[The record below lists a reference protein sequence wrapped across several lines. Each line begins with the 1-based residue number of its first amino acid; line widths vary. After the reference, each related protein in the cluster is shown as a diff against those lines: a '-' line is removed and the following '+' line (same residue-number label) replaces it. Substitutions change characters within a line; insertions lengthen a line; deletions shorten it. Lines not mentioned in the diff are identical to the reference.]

1 MISHLQINNM
11 TAVNSLVE
19 KFFKEEKQMSIQDV
33 NTIANRL
40 SLRAPQRDS
49 LNILDRVLEIAKLEK
64 GADTKQILE
73 IIQSEFPS
81 VKDFERAFPSL
92 CFSLATG
99 VGKTRLM
106 GAFIAYLH
114 RFYGV
119 KNFFVVAPNLTIYNK
134 LHQDFTPN
142 TPKYVFKGISE
153 FAQNPPEIVTGDNYE
168 SGLGAHGNLFSK
180 VVINIFNI
188 AKITAKDG
196 GKLAKDDAQRS
207 LARVRRLIETIG
219 ESYFDFLASKDDL
232 VVIMDE
238 SHRYRA
244 TAGWEALNDLKPV
257 LGLELTATPQ
267 VERNGKTVPFK
278 NVIYDYPLAC
288 AIRDGY
294 VKEPAVATRENF
306 NPRQY
311 PADELEKIKLHDAVC
326 IHESRKAS
334 LQIYADNKG
343 LKHVKPFILVVATDT
358 KHSAELKCYMESSDF
373 FEGRYAGKILEI
385 NSATSGAEKD
395 ENIGKLLTVEDTNNP
410 VEIVIHVNML
420 KEGWDVTN
428 LYTIVPLRAANSKT
442 LVEQSIGRGLR
453 LPYGK
458 RTGEPEV
465 DTLTI
470 VSHDK
475 FQEIVDYANDPNSLI
490 RKTVIVGIDVP
501 ESGSN
506 VVKVENPIDTV
517 INATSKE
524 ITPSGAEKESPIVSG
539 VSQEQS
545 VIERAAEK
553 HKFES
558 ESERNIARI
567 TKELIAEKYENLASV
582 EKLSDEKV
590 KERIVKDVKERLAQT
605 QIQTEINLDA
615 ASDAKLEKT
624 VENTIG
630 LVQETTINIPRV
642 IITPVGESRRKFAE
656 FKLDTS
662 HLQKFERV
670 SRDITIRQLQS
681 NIAFTLEAEEL
692 DDEETPERSIVSA
705 LMDLDDIPYDD
716 NNAVIN
722 SIAKQYADFVRS
734 YENNEAEV
742 KKIVLFN
749 RREIA
754 NILHDELFKHEETLE
769 IEYQANVS
777 KGFKIASSKSFKC
790 SGDSPRLNFRNSA
803 FSKKDIRNYLFVG
816 YKKSLFPELNF
827 DSDPE
832 RRFSAILEDS
842 PQVSRWFKPTTN
854 DIMIFY
860 ESGKEYEPDFIVET
874 DSQMLLVEIKAEKDL
889 DNPSVQNKANAA
901 RLWCRYASEH
911 ALKNSGKI
919 WKYMLIPDIE
929 VLANATLEALVSK
942 FEK

>member
-1 MISHLQINNM
+1 
-11 TAVNSLVE
+11 
-19 KFFKEEKQMSIQDV
+19 MSIQDV

-40 SLRAPQRDS
+40 SLREPQRDS
-49 LNILDRVLEIAKLEK
+49 LKILDRVLEISNLTK

-73 IIQSEFPS
+73 IIQSEFPT

-168 SGLGAHGNLFSK
+168 SGLGAQGNLFSK

-207 LARVRRLIETIG
+207 VARVRRLIETIG
-219 ESYFDFLASKDDL
+219 ESYFDFLASKEDL

-244 TAGWEALNDLKPV
+244 SAGWEALNDLKPV

-267 VERNGKTVPFK
+267 VERNGKSVPFK

-306 NPRQY
+306 NPKQY
-311 PADELEKIKLHDAVC
+311 SADELEKIKLHDAVC

-343 LKHVKPFILVVATDT
+343 VKTVKPFILVVATDT
-358 KHSAELKCYMESSDF
+358 KHSAELKGYMESPEF

-395 ENIGKLLTVEDTNNP
+395 ENIDKLLTVEDPNNP

-490 RKTVIVGIDVP
+490 RKTVIVGKDVP
-501 ESGSN
+501 ESGTS
-506 VVKVENPIDTV
+506 VVKIENPIDAI
-517 INATSKE
+517 INAASQE
-524 ITPSGAEKESPIVSG
+524 ITPSAGGKESPIVSG
-539 VSQEQS
+539 VPQGKSI
-545 VIERAAEK
+545 IERAAEK

-558 ESERNIARI
+558 ESEKNIARI
-567 TKELIAEKYENLASV
+567 TKEIISANFENLAGV

-590 KERIVKDVKERLAQT
+590 KERIVKEVKDRLARSQV
-605 QIQTEINLDA
+605 QTEMNLD
-615 ASDAKLEKT
+615 DTPKTDIEKT
-624 VENTIG
+624 VQNTIG

-642 IITPVGESRRKFAE
+642 IITPKGESRRKFTD
-656 FKLDTS
+656 FKLNTS
-662 HLQKFERV
+662 SLQKFSRV

-681 NIAFTLEAEEL
+681 NVGFIIEAEEL
-692 DDEETPERSIVSA
+692 DYEETPERNIVSA

-716 NNAVIN
+716 NNSVIN

-734 YENNEAEV
+734 YESDEVEV

-754 NILHDELFKHEETLE
+754 KFLHDELFNHEETVE
-769 IEYQANVS
+769 IEYQATVS
-777 KGFKIASSKSFKC
+777 KGFRIASSKSFKYTR
-790 SGDSPRLNFRNSA
+790 DTQKLNFRNSA
-803 FSKKDIRNYLFVG
+803 FTKKDIRNYLFVG
-816 YKKSLFPELNF
+816 YKKSLFPELSF

-842 PQVSRWFKPTTN
+842 PQVLRWFKPTTN

-874 DSQMLLVEIKAEKDL
+874 DNKMLLVEIKAEKDVN
-889 DNPSVQNKANAA
+889 DSGVQNKASAA
-901 RLWCRYASEH
+901 KLWCQYASEH
-911 ALKNSGKI
+911 ALKNGGKA
-919 WKYMLIPDIE
+919 WKYLLIPDIE
-929 VLANATLEALVSK
+929 VLSNATLDALTSK

>member
-1 MISHLQINNM
+1 
-11 TAVNSLVE
+11 
-19 KFFKEEKQMSIQDV
+19 MSIQDV

-40 SLRAPQRDS
+40 SLREPQRDS
-49 LNILDRVLEIAKLEK
+49 LKILDRVLEISNLTK

-134 LHQDFTPN
+134 LHQDFTQN

-153 FAQNPPEIVTGDNYE
+153 FAQNQPEIVTGDNYE

-196 GKLAKDDAQRS
+196 GKLAKDDARRS
-207 LARVRRLIETIG
+207 VARVRRLIETIG
-219 ESYFDFLASKDDL
+219 ESYFDFLASKEDL

-244 TAGWEALNDLKPV
+244 SAGWEALNDLKPV

-267 VERNGKTVPFK
+267 VERNGKSVPFK

-306 NPRQY
+306 NPKQY
-311 PADELEKIKLHDAVC
+311 SADELEKIKLHDAVC

-343 LKHVKPFILVVATDT
+343 VKTVKPFILVVATDT
-358 KHSAELKCYMESSDF
+358 KHSAELKGYMESPEF

-395 ENIGKLLTVEDTNNP
+395 ENIDKLLTVEDPNNP

-475 FQEIVDYANDPNSLI
+475 FQEIVDYANGPNSLI
-490 RKTVIVGIDVP
+490 RKTVIVGKDVP
-501 ESGSN
+501 ESGTS
-506 VVKVENPIDTV
+506 VVKIENPIDAI
-517 INATSKE
+517 INTASQE
-524 ITPSGAEKESPIVSG
+524 ITPSAGGEESPIVSG
-539 VSQEQS
+539 VPQGKSI
-545 VIERAAEK
+545 IERAAEK

-558 ESERNIARI
+558 ESEKNIARI
-567 TKELIAEKYENLASV
+567 TKEIISANFENLAGV

-590 KERIVKDVKERLAQT
+590 KERIVKEVKDRLARSQV
-605 QIQTEINLDA
+605 QTEMNLD
-615 ASDAKLEKT
+615 DTPKTDIEKT
-624 VENTIG
+624 VQNTIG

-642 IITPVGESRRKFAE
+642 IITPKGESRRKFTD
-656 FKLDTS
+656 FKLNTS
-662 HLQKFERV
+662 SLQKFSRV

-681 NIAFTLEAEEL
+681 NVGFIIEAEEL
-692 DDEETPERSIVSA
+692 DYEETPERNIVSA

-716 NNAVIN
+716 NNSVIN

-734 YENNEAEV
+734 YESDEVEV

-754 NILHDELFKHEETLE
+754 KFLHDELFNHEETVE
-769 IEYQANVS
+769 IEYQATVS
-777 KGFKIASSKSFKC
+777 KGFRIASSKSFKYTR
-790 SGDSPRLNFRNSA
+790 DTQKLNFRNSA
-803 FSKKDIRNYLFVG
+803 FTKKDIRNYLFVG

-842 PQVSRWFKPTTN
+842 PQVLRWFKPTTN

-874 DSQMLLVEIKAEKDL
+874 DNKMLLIEIKAEKDVNDL
-889 DNPSVQNKANAA
+889 GVQNKANAA
-901 RLWCRYASEH
+901 KLWCQYASEH
-911 ALKNSGKI
+911 ALKNGGKA
-919 WKYMLIPDIE
+919 WKYLLIPDIE
-929 VLANATLEALVSK
+929 VLSNATLDAITSK

>member
-1 MISHLQINNM
+1 
-11 TAVNSLVE
+11 
-19 KFFKEEKQMSIQDV
+19 MSIQDV

-40 SLRAPQRDS
+40 SLREPQRDS
-49 LNILDRVLEIAKLEK
+49 LKILDRVLEISNLTK
-64 GADTKQILE
+64 GANTKQILE
-73 IIQSEFPS
+73 IIQSEFPT
-81 VKDFERAFPSL
+81 VRDFERAFPSL

-134 LHQDFTPN
+134 LYQDFTPN

-168 SGLGAHGNLFSK
+168 SGLGARDNLFPK
-180 VVINIFNI
+180 TVINIFNI

-196 GKLAKDDAQRS
+196 GKLAKDDEKRS
-207 LARVRRLIETIG
+207 VARVRRLIETIG
-219 ESYFDFLASKDDL
+219 ESYFDFLAARDDL

-244 TAGWEALNDLKPV
+244 SAGWEALNDLKPV

-267 VERNGKTVPFK
+267 VERNGKSVPFK

-306 NPRQY
+306 NPKQY
-311 PADELEKIKLHDAVC
+311 SADELEKIKLHDAVC
-326 IHESRKAS
+326 IHESGKAC
-334 LQIYADNKG
+334 LKVYADNKG
-343 LKHVKPFILVVATDT
+343 VKAVKPFILVVATDT
-358 KHSAELKCYMESSDF
+358 RHSAELKGFMESPEF

-395 ENIGKLLTVEDTNNP
+395 ENIYKLLTVEDPNNP

-490 RKTVIVGIDVP
+490 RKTVIVGKDVP
-501 ESGSN
+501 ESGTS
-506 VVKVENPIDTV
+506 VAKVEDPVSAV
-517 INATSKE
+517 INAAARARAHLAGEVKNPIMT
-524 ITPSGAEKESPIVSG
+524 GALEERSI
-539 VSQEQS
+539 
-545 VIERAAEK
+545 IERAAEK
-553 HKFES
+553 YKFES
-558 ESERNIARI
+558 EGEKNIARI
-567 TKELIAEKYENLASV
+567 TKEVIAANFENLAGV

-590 KERIVKDVKERLAQT
+590 KERIVKEVKERLAQS
-605 QIQTEINLDA
+605 QVQTEMNLDD
-615 ASDAKLEKT
+615 ASKTDIEKT

-642 IITPVGESRRKFAE
+642 IITPKGESRRKFHD
-656 FKLDTS
+656 FKLNIS
-662 HLQKFERV
+662 SLQKFERV
-670 SRDITIRQLQS
+670 SRDIAIRQLQS
-681 NIAFTLEAEEL
+681 NVGFIIEAEEL
-692 DDEETPERSIVSA
+692 DYEESPERNIAGA
-705 LMDLDDIPYDD
+705 LMDFDDIPYDG

-722 SIAKQYADFVRS
+722 SLAKQYADFVRS
-734 YENNEAEV
+734 YENDEAEV

-749 RREIA
+749 KREIA
-754 NILHDELFKHEETLE
+754 NLLHDELFKHEETLQ
-769 IEYQANVS
+769 IEYRATIS

-790 SGDSPRLNFRNSA
+790 AGDSQKLNFRNSA
-803 FSKKDIRNYLFVG
+803 FAKKDIRNYLFVG
-816 YKKSLFPELNF
+816 YKKSLFSELNF

-832 RRFSAILEDS
+832 RRFSEILEDS
-842 PQVSRWFKPTTN
+842 PQVLRWFKPATN
-854 DIMIFY
+854 DITIFY

-874 DSQMLLVEIKAEKDL
+874 DIQMLLVEIKAEKDIR
-889 DNPSVQNKANAA
+889 DPSVQNKANAA
-901 RLWCRYASEH
+901 KLWCRYASEH
-911 ALKNSGKI
+911 ALKNGGKA
-919 WKYMLIPDIE
+919 WKYLLIPDIE
-929 VLANATLEALVSK
+929 VISNATLEALTNK
-942 FEK
+942 F

>member
-1 MISHLQINNM
+1 
-11 TAVNSLVE
+11 
-19 KFFKEEKQMSIQDV
+19 MSIQDV

-40 SLRAPQRDS
+40 SLREPQRDS
-49 LNILDRVLEIAKLEK
+49 LKILDRVLEISNLTK

-73 IIQSEFPS
+73 IIQSEFPA

-153 FAQNPPEIVTGDNYE
+153 FAQNQPEIVTGDNYE

-196 GKLAKDDAQRS
+196 GKLAKDDARRS
-207 LARVRRLIETIG
+207 VARVRRLIETIG
-219 ESYFDFLASKDDL
+219 ESYFDFLASKEDL

-244 TAGWEALNDLKPV
+244 SAGWEALNDLKPV

-267 VERNGKTVPFK
+267 VERNGKSVPFK

-306 NPRQY
+306 NPKQY
-311 PADELEKIKLHDAVC
+311 SADELEKIKLHDAVC

-343 LKHVKPFILVVATDT
+343 VKTVKPFILVVATDT
-358 KHSAELKCYMESSDF
+358 KHSAELKGYMESPEF

-395 ENIGKLLTVEDTNNP
+395 ENIDKLLTVEDPNNP

-490 RKTVIVGIDVP
+490 RKTVIVGKDVP
-501 ESGSN
+501 ESGTS
-506 VVKVENPIDTV
+506 VVKIENPIDAI
-517 INATSKE
+517 INAASQE
-524 ITPSGAEKESPIVSG
+524 ITPSAGGEESPIVSG
-539 VSQEQS
+539 VPQGKSI
-545 VIERAAEK
+545 IERAAEK

-558 ESERNIARI
+558 ESEKNIARI
-567 TKELIAEKYENLASV
+567 TKEIISANFENLAGV

-590 KERIVKDVKERLAQT
+590 KERIVKEVKDRLARSQV
-605 QIQTEINLDA
+605 QTEMNLD
-615 ASDAKLEKT
+615 DTPKTDIEKT
-624 VENTIG
+624 VQNTIG

-642 IITPVGESRRKFAE
+642 IITPKGESRRKFID
-656 FKLDTS
+656 FKLNTS
-662 HLQKFERV
+662 SLQKFSRV

-681 NIAFTLEAEEL
+681 NVGFIIEAEEL
-692 DDEETPERSIVSA
+692 DYEETPERNIVSA

-716 NNAVIN
+716 NNSVIN

-734 YENNEAEV
+734 YESDEVEV

-754 NILHDELFKHEETLE
+754 KFLHDELFNHEETVE
-769 IEYQANVS
+769 IEYQATVS
-777 KGFKIASSKSFKC
+777 KGFRIASSKSFKYTR
-790 SGDSPRLNFRNSA
+790 DTQKLNFRNSA
-803 FSKKDIRNYLFVG
+803 FTKKDIRNYLFVG

-842 PQVSRWFKPTTN
+842 PQVLRWFKPTTN

-874 DSQMLLVEIKAEKDL
+874 DNKMLLVEIKAEKDVN
-889 DNPSVQNKANAA
+889 DSGVQNKASAA
-901 RLWCRYASEH
+901 KLWCQYASEH
-911 ALKNSGKI
+911 ALKNGGKA
-919 WKYMLIPDIE
+919 WKYLLIPDIE
-929 VLANATLEALVSK
+929 VLSNATLDALTSK

>member
-1 MISHLQINNM
+1 
-11 TAVNSLVE
+11 
-19 KFFKEEKQMSIQDV
+19 MSIQDV

-40 SLRAPQRDS
+40 SLREPQRDS
-49 LNILDRVLEIAKLEK
+49 LKILDRVLEISNLTK

-73 IIQSEFPS
+73 IIQSEFPT

-153 FAQNPPEIVTGDNYE
+153 FAQNQPEIVTGDNYE

-196 GKLAKDDAQRS
+196 GKLAKDDARRS
-207 LARVRRLIETIG
+207 VARVRRLIETIG
-219 ESYFDFLASKDDL
+219 ESYFDFLASKEDL

-244 TAGWEALNDLKPV
+244 SAGWEALNDLKPV

-267 VERNGKTVPFK
+267 VERNGKSVPFK

-306 NPRQY
+306 NPKQY
-311 PADELEKIKLHDAVC
+311 SADELEKIKLHDAVC

-343 LKHVKPFILVVATDT
+343 VKTVKPFILVVATDT
-358 KHSAELKCYMESSDF
+358 KHSAELKGYMESPEF

-395 ENIGKLLTVEDTNNP
+395 ENIDKLLTVEDPNNP

-490 RKTVIVGIDVP
+490 HKTVIVGIDVP

-506 VVKVENPIDTV
+506 VVKVENPIDAV
-517 INATSKE
+517 INATVQE
-524 ITPSGAEKESPIVSG
+524 IAPSQEGEEGPVSG
-539 VSQEQS
+539 VSQEKS
-545 VIERAAEK
+545 IIERAAEK

-558 ESERNIARI
+558 ESEKNIARI
-567 TKELIAEKYENLASV
+567 TKEVIASNFENLAGV

-590 KERIVKDVKERLAQT
+590 KERIVKEVKDRLVRSQV
-605 QIQTEINLDA
+605 QTEMNLDDTSKA
-615 ASDAKLEKT
+615 DIEKT
-624 VENTIG
+624 VQNTIG

-642 IITPVGESRRKFAE
+642 IITPKGESRRKFTD
-656 FKLDTS
+656 FKLNTS
-662 HLQKFERV
+662 SLQKFSRV

-681 NIAFTLEAEEL
+681 NVGFIIEAEEL
-692 DDEETPERSIVSA
+692 DYEETPERNIVSA

-716 NNAVIN
+716 NNSVIN

-734 YENNEAEV
+734 YESDEVEV

-754 NILHDELFKHEETLE
+754 KFLHDELFNHEETVE
-769 IEYQANVS
+769 IEYQATVS
-777 KGFKIASSKSFKC
+777 KGFRIASSKSFKYTR
-790 SGDSPRLNFRNSA
+790 DTQKLNFRNSA
-803 FSKKDIRNYLFVG
+803 FTKKDIRNYLFVG

-842 PQVSRWFKPTTN
+842 PQVLRWFKPTTN

-874 DSQMLLVEIKAEKDL
+874 DNKMLLVEIKAEKDVN
-889 DNPSVQNKANAA
+889 DSGVQNKASAA
-901 RLWCRYASEH
+901 KLWCQYASEH
-911 ALKNSGKI
+911 ALKNGGKA
-919 WKYMLIPDIE
+919 WKYLLIPDIE
-929 VLANATLEALVSK
+929 VLSNATLDALTSK

>member
-1 MISHLQINNM
+1 
-11 TAVNSLVE
+11 
-19 KFFKEEKQMSIQDV
+19 MSIQDV

-40 SLRAPQRDS
+40 SLREPQRDS
-49 LNILDRVLEIAKLEK
+49 LKILDRVLEISNLTK

-168 SGLGAHGNLFSK
+168 SGLGAQGNLFSK

-207 LARVRRLIETIG
+207 VARVRRLIETIG
-219 ESYFDFLASKDDL
+219 ESYFDFLASKEDL

-244 TAGWEALNDLKPV
+244 SAGWEALNDLKPV

-267 VERNGKTVPFK
+267 VERNGKSVPFK

-306 NPRQY
+306 NPKQY
-311 PADELEKIKLHDAVC
+311 SADELEKIKLHDAVC

-343 LKHVKPFILVVATDT
+343 VKTVKPFILVVATDT
-358 KHSAELKCYMESSDF
+358 KHSAELKGYMESPEF

-395 ENIGKLLTVEDTNNP
+395 ENINKLLTVEDPNNP

-490 RKTVIVGIDVP
+490 RKTVIVGKDVP
-501 ESGSN
+501 ESGTS
-506 VVKVENPIDTV
+506 VVKIENPIDAI
-517 INATSKE
+517 INAASQE
-524 ITPSGAEKESPIVSG
+524 ITPSAGGEESPIVSG
-539 VSQEQS
+539 VPQGKSI
-545 VIERAAEK
+545 IERAAEK

-558 ESERNIARI
+558 ESEKNIARI
-567 TKELIAEKYENLASV
+567 TKEIISANFENLAGV

-590 KERIVKDVKERLAQT
+590 KERIVKEVKDRLARSQV
-605 QIQTEINLDA
+605 QTEMNLD
-615 ASDAKLEKT
+615 DTPKTDIEKT
-624 VENTIG
+624 VQNTIG

-642 IITPVGESRRKFAE
+642 IITPKGESRRKFTD
-656 FKLDTS
+656 FKLNTS
-662 HLQKFERV
+662 SLQKFSRV

-681 NIAFTLEAEEL
+681 NVGFIIEAEEL
-692 DDEETPERSIVSA
+692 DYEETPERNIVSA

-716 NNAVIN
+716 NNLVIN

-734 YENNEAEV
+734 YESDEVEV

-754 NILHDELFKHEETLE
+754 KFLHDELFNHEETVE
-769 IEYQANVS
+769 IEYQATVS
-777 KGFKIASSKSFKC
+777 KGFRIASSKSFKYTR
-790 SGDSPRLNFRNSA
+790 DTQKLNFRNSA
-803 FSKKDIRNYLFVG
+803 FTKKDIRNYLFVG

-842 PQVSRWFKPTTN
+842 PQVLRWFKPTTN

-874 DSQMLLVEIKAEKDL
+874 DNKMLLVEIKAEKDVN
-889 DNPSVQNKANAA
+889 DSGVQNKASAA
-901 RLWCRYASEH
+901 KLWCQYASEH
-911 ALKNSGKI
+911 ALKNGGKA
-919 WKYMLIPDIE
+919 WKYLLIPDIE
-929 VLANATLEALVSK
+929 VLSNATLDALTSK

>member
-1 MISHLQINNM
+1 
-11 TAVNSLVE
+11 
-19 KFFKEEKQMSIQDV
+19 MSIQDV

-40 SLRAPQRDS
+40 SLREPQRDS
-49 LNILDRVLEIAKLEK
+49 LKILDRVLEISNLTK

-73 IIQSEFPS
+73 IIQSEFPT

-153 FAQNPPEIVTGDNYE
+153 FAQNQPEIVTGDNYE

-196 GKLAKDDAQRS
+196 GKLAKDDARRS
-207 LARVRRLIETIG
+207 VARVRRLIETIG
-219 ESYFDFLASKDDL
+219 ESYFDFLASKEDL

-244 TAGWEALNDLKPV
+244 SAGWEALNDLKPV

-267 VERNGKTVPFK
+267 VERNGKSVPFK

-306 NPRQY
+306 NPKQY
-311 PADELEKIKLHDAVC
+311 SADELEKIKLHDAVC

-343 LKHVKPFILVVATDT
+343 VKTVKPFILVVATDT
-358 KHSAELKCYMESSDF
+358 KHSAELKGYMESPEF

-395 ENIGKLLTVEDTNNP
+395 ENIDKLLTVEDPNNP

-501 ESGSN
+501 ESGTS
-506 VVKVENPIDTV
+506 VVKIENPIDAI
-517 INATSKE
+517 INAASQE
-524 ITPSGAEKESPIVSG
+524 ITPSAGGKESPIVSG
-539 VSQEQS
+539 VPQGKSI
-545 VIERAAEK
+545 IERAAEK

-558 ESERNIARI
+558 ESKKNIARI
-567 TKELIAEKYENLASV
+567 TKEIISANFENLAGV

-590 KERIVKDVKERLAQT
+590 KERIVKEVKDRLARSQV
-605 QIQTEINLDA
+605 QTEMNLD
-615 ASDAKLEKT
+615 DTPKTDIEKT
-624 VENTIG
+624 VQNTIG

-642 IITPVGESRRKFAE
+642 IITPKGESRRKFTD
-656 FKLDTS
+656 FKLNTS
-662 HLQKFERV
+662 SLQKFSRV

-681 NIAFTLEAEEL
+681 NVGFIIEAEEL
-692 DDEETPERSIVSA
+692 DYEETPERNIVSA

-716 NNAVIN
+716 NNSVIN

-734 YENNEAEV
+734 YESDEVEV

-754 NILHDELFKHEETLE
+754 KFLHDELFNHEETVE
-769 IEYQANVS
+769 IEYQATVS
-777 KGFKIASSKSFKC
+777 KGFRIASSKSFKYTR
-790 SGDSPRLNFRNSA
+790 DTQKLNFRNSA
-803 FSKKDIRNYLFVG
+803 FTKKDIRNYLFVG

-842 PQVSRWFKPTTN
+842 PQVLRWFKPTTN

-874 DSQMLLVEIKAEKDL
+874 DNKMLLVEIKAEKDVN
-889 DNPSVQNKANAA
+889 DSGVQNKASAA
-901 RLWCRYASEH
+901 KLWCQYASEH
-911 ALKNSGKI
+911 ALKNGGKA
-919 WKYMLIPDIE
+919 WKYLLIPDIE
-929 VLANATLEALVSK
+929 VLSNATLDALTSK

>member
-1 MISHLQINNM
+1 
-11 TAVNSLVE
+11 
-19 KFFKEEKQMSIQDV
+19 MSIQDV

-40 SLRAPQRDS
+40 SLREPQRDS
-49 LNILDRVLEIAKLEK
+49 LKILDRVLEISNLTK

-134 LHQDFTPN
+134 LHQDFTQN

-153 FAQNPPEIVTGDNYE
+153 FAQNQPEIVTGDNYE

-207 LARVRRLIETIG
+207 VARVRRLIETIG
-219 ESYFDFLASKDDL
+219 ESYFDFLASKEDL

-244 TAGWEALNDLKPV
+244 SAGWEALNDLKPV

-267 VERNGKTVPFK
+267 VERNGKSVPFK

-306 NPRQY
+306 NPKQY
-311 PADELEKIKLHDAVC
+311 SADELEKIKLHDAVC

-343 LKHVKPFILVVATDT
+343 VKTVKPFILVVATDT
-358 KHSAELKCYMESSDF
+358 KHSAELKGYMESPEF

-395 ENIGKLLTVEDTNNP
+395 ENIDKLLTVEDPNNP

-490 RKTVIVGIDVP
+490 RKTVIVGKDVP
-501 ESGSN
+501 ESGTS
-506 VVKVENPIDTV
+506 VVKIENPIDAI
-517 INATSKE
+517 INAASQE
-524 ITPSGAEKESPIVSG
+524 ITPSAGGEESPIVSG
-539 VSQEQS
+539 VPQGKSI
-545 VIERAAEK
+545 IERAAEK

-558 ESERNIARI
+558 ESEKNIARI
-567 TKELIAEKYENLASV
+567 TKEIISANFENLAGV

-590 KERIVKDVKERLAQT
+590 KERIVKEVKERLARS
-605 QIQTEINLDA
+605 QIQTEMNLDDT
-615 ASDAKLEKT
+615 SKTDIGKT
-624 VENTIG
+624 VQNTIG

-642 IITPVGESRRKFAE
+642 IITPKGESRRKFTD
-656 FKLDTS
+656 FKLNTS
-662 HLQKFERV
+662 SLQKFSRV

-681 NIAFTLEAEEL
+681 NVGFIIEAEEL
-692 DDEETPERSIVSA
+692 DYEETPERNIVSA

-716 NNAVIN
+716 NNSVIN

-734 YENNEAEV
+734 YESDEVEV

-754 NILHDELFKHEETLE
+754 KFLHDELFNHEETVE
-769 IEYQANVS
+769 IEYQATVS
-777 KGFKIASSKSFKC
+777 KGFRIASSKSFKYTR
-790 SGDSPRLNFRNSA
+790 DTQKLNFRNSA
-803 FSKKDIRNYLFVG
+803 FTKKDIRNYLFVG

-842 PQVSRWFKPTTN
+842 PQVLRWFKPTTN

-874 DSQMLLVEIKAEKDL
+874 DNKMLLVEIKAEKDVN
-889 DNPSVQNKANAA
+889 DSGVQNKASAA
-901 RLWCRYASEH
+901 KLWCQYASEH
-911 ALKNSGKI
+911 ALKNGGKA
-919 WKYMLIPDIE
+919 WKYLLIPDIE
-929 VLANATLEALVSK
+929 VLSNATLDALTSK

>member
-1 MISHLQINNM
+1 
-11 TAVNSLVE
+11 
-19 KFFKEEKQMSIQDV
+19 MSIQDV

-40 SLRAPQRDS
+40 SLREPQRDS
-49 LNILDRVLEIAKLEK
+49 LKILDRVLEISNLTK

-73 IIQSEFPS
+73 IIQSEFPA

-134 LHQDFTPN
+134 LHQDFTQN

-153 FAQNPPEIVTGDNYE
+153 FAQNQPEIVTGDNYE

-196 GKLAKDDAQRS
+196 GKLAKDDARRS
-207 LARVRRLIETIG
+207 VARVRRLIETIG
-219 ESYFDFLASKDDL
+219 ESYFDFLASKEDL

-244 TAGWEALNDLKPV
+244 SAGWEALNDLKPV

-267 VERNGKTVPFK
+267 VERNGKSVPFK

-306 NPRQY
+306 NPKQY
-311 PADELEKIKLHDAVC
+311 SADELEKIKLHDAVC

-343 LKHVKPFILVVATDT
+343 VKTVKPFILVVATDT
-358 KHSAELKCYMESSDF
+358 KHSAELKGYMESPEF

-395 ENIGKLLTVEDTNNP
+395 ENIDKLLTVEVPNNP

-490 RKTVIVGIDVP
+490 RKTVIVGKDVP
-501 ESGSN
+501 ESGTS
-506 VVKVENPIDTV
+506 VVKIENPIDAI
-517 INATSKE
+517 INAASQE
-524 ITPSGAEKESPIVSG
+524 ITPSAGGEESPIVSR
-539 VSQEQS
+539 VPQEKS
-545 VIERAAEK
+545 IIERAAEK

-558 ESERNIARI
+558 ESEKNIARI
-567 TKELIAEKYENLASV
+567 TKEIISANFENLAGV

-590 KERIVKDVKERLAQT
+590 KERIVKEVKDRLARSQV
-605 QIQTEINLDA
+605 QTEMNLD
-615 ASDAKLEKT
+615 DTPKTDIEKT
-624 VENTIG
+624 VQNTIG

-642 IITPVGESRRKFAE
+642 IITPKGESRRKFTD
-656 FKLDTS
+656 FKLNTS
-662 HLQKFERV
+662 SLQKFSRV

-681 NIAFTLEAEEL
+681 NVGFIIEAEEL
-692 DDEETPERSIVSA
+692 DYEETPERNIVSA

-734 YENNEAEV
+734 YESDEVEV

-754 NILHDELFKHEETLE
+754 KFLHDELFNHEETVE
-769 IEYQANVS
+769 IEYQATVS
-777 KGFKIASSKSFKC
+777 KGFRIASSKSFKYTR
-790 SGDSPRLNFRNSA
+790 DTQKLNFRNSA
-803 FSKKDIRNYLFVG
+803 FTKKDIRNYLFVG

-832 RRFSAILEDS
+832 RKFSAILEDS
-842 PQVSRWFKPTTN
+842 PQVLRWFKPTTN

-874 DSQMLLVEIKAEKDL
+874 DNKMLLVEIKAEKDVN
-889 DNPSVQNKANAA
+889 DSGVQNKASAA
-901 RLWCRYASEH
+901 KLWCQYASEH
-911 ALKNSGKI
+911 ALKNGGKA
-919 WKYMLIPDIE
+919 WKYLLIPDIE
-929 VLANATLEALVSK
+929 VLSNATLDALTSK

>member
-1 MISHLQINNM
+1 
-11 TAVNSLVE
+11 
-19 KFFKEEKQMSIQDV
+19 MSIQDV

-40 SLRAPQRDS
+40 SLREPQRDS
-49 LNILDRVLEIAKLEK
+49 LKILDRVLEISNLTK

-168 SGLGAHGNLFSK
+168 SGLGAQGNLFSK

-207 LARVRRLIETIG
+207 VARVRRLIETIG
-219 ESYFDFLASKDDL
+219 ESYFDFLASKEDL

-244 TAGWEALNDLKPV
+244 SAGWEALNDLKPV

-267 VERNGKTVPFK
+267 VERNGKSVPFK

-306 NPRQY
+306 NPKQY
-311 PADELEKIKLHDAVC
+311 SADELEKIKLHDAVC

-343 LKHVKPFILVVATDT
+343 VKTVKPFILVVATDT
-358 KHSAELKCYMESSDF
+358 KHSAELKGYMESPEF

-395 ENIGKLLTVEDTNNP
+395 ENINKLLTVEDPNNP

-506 VVKVENPIDTV
+506 VVKVENPIDAV
-517 INATSKE
+517 INATVQE
-524 ITPSGAEKESPIVSG
+524 IAPSQEGEEDPVSG
-539 VSQEQS
+539 VSQEKS
-545 VIERAAEK
+545 IIERAAEK

-558 ESERNIARI
+558 ESEKNIARI
-567 TKELIAEKYENLASV
+567 TKEVIASNFENLAGV

-590 KERIVKDVKERLAQT
+590 KERIVKEVKDRLVRSQV
-605 QIQTEINLDA
+605 QTEMNLDDTSKA
-615 ASDAKLEKT
+615 DIEKT
-624 VENTIG
+624 VQNTIG
-630 LVQETTINIPRV
+630 LVQETTVNIPRV
-642 IITPVGESRRKFAE
+642 IITPKGESRRRFAD
-656 FKLDTS
+656 FKLNTS
-662 HLQKFERV
+662 YLQKYERV

-681 NIAFTLEAEEL
+681 NFAFTLEAEEL
-692 DDEETPERSIVSA
+692 DYEETPERNIVSA

-734 YENNEAEV
+734 YENDEAEV
-742 KKIVLFN
+742 KKIILFN

-754 NILHDELFKHEETLE
+754 KLLHDELFKHEETIQ
-769 IEYQANVS
+769 IEYQATVS
-777 KGFKIASSKSFKC
+777 KGFKIASSKSFKYTD
-790 SGDSPRLNFRNSA
+790 DSQKLNFRNPA
-803 FSKKDIRNYLFVG
+803 FAKKDIRNYLFAG
-816 YKKSLFPELNF
+816 YKKSLFPELSF

-842 PQVSRWFKPTTN
+842 PQVLRWFKPTTN

-874 DSQMLLVEIKAEKDL
+874 NSQMLLVEIKAKSELSD
-889 DNPSVQNKANAA
+889 PSVQNKASAA
-901 RLWCRYASEH
+901 KLWCHYASDH
-911 ALKNSGKI
+911 ALKNGGKA
-919 WKYMLIPDIE
+919 WKYLLIPDIE
-929 VLANATLEALVSK
+929 VLSNATLEALTSK

>member
-1 MISHLQINNM
+1 
-11 TAVNSLVE
+11 
-19 KFFKEEKQMSIQDV
+19 MSIQDV

-40 SLRAPQRDS
+40 SLREPQRDS
-49 LNILDRVLEIAKLEK
+49 LKILDRVLEISNLTK

-73 IIQSEFPS
+73 IIQSEFPA

-134 LHQDFTPN
+134 LHQDFTQN

-196 GKLAKDDAQRS
+196 GKLAKDDARRS
-207 LARVRRLIETIG
+207 VARVRRLIETIG
-219 ESYFDFLASKDDL
+219 ESYFDFLASKEDL

-244 TAGWEALNDLKPV
+244 SAGWEALNDLKPV

-267 VERNGKTVPFK
+267 VERNGKSVPFK

-306 NPRQY
+306 NPKQY
-311 PADELEKIKLHDAVC
+311 SADELEKIKLHDAVC

-343 LKHVKPFILVVATDT
+343 VKTVKPFILVVATDT
-358 KHSAELKCYMESSDF
+358 KHSAELKGYMESPEF

-395 ENIGKLLTVEDTNNP
+395 ENIDKLLTVEVPNNP

-490 RKTVIVGIDVP
+490 RKTVIVGKDVP
-501 ESGSN
+501 ESGTS
-506 VVKVENPIDTV
+506 VVKIENPIDAI
-517 INATSKE
+517 INAASQE
-524 ITPSGAEKESPIVSG
+524 ITPSAGGEESPIVSR
-539 VSQEQS
+539 VPQEKS
-545 VIERAAEK
+545 IIERAAEK

-558 ESERNIARI
+558 ESEKNIARI
-567 TKELIAEKYENLASV
+567 TKEIISANFENLAGV

-590 KERIVKDVKERLAQT
+590 KERIVKEVKDRLARSQV
-605 QIQTEINLDA
+605 QTEMNLD
-615 ASDAKLEKT
+615 DTPKTDIEKT
-624 VENTIG
+624 VQNTIG

-642 IITPVGESRRKFAE
+642 IITPKGESRRKFTD
-656 FKLDTS
+656 FKLNTS
-662 HLQKFERV
+662 SLQKFSRV

-681 NIAFTLEAEEL
+681 NVGFIIEAEEL
-692 DDEETPERSIVSA
+692 DYEETPERNIVSA

-734 YENNEAEV
+734 YESDEVEV

-754 NILHDELFKHEETLE
+754 KFLHDELFNHEETVE
-769 IEYQANVS
+769 IEYQATVS
-777 KGFKIASSKSFKC
+777 KGFRIASSKSFKYTR
-790 SGDSPRLNFRNSA
+790 DTQKLNFRNSA
-803 FSKKDIRNYLFVG
+803 FTKKDIRNYLFVG

-842 PQVSRWFKPTTN
+842 PQVLRWFKPTTN

-874 DSQMLLVEIKAEKDL
+874 DNKMLLVEIKAEKDVN
-889 DNPSVQNKANAA
+889 DSGVQNKASAA
-901 RLWCRYASEH
+901 KLWCQYASEH
-911 ALKNSGKI
+911 ALKNGGKA
-919 WKYMLIPDIE
+919 WKYLLIPDIE
-929 VLANATLEALVSK
+929 VLSNATLDALTSK

>member
-1 MISHLQINNM
+1 
-11 TAVNSLVE
+11 
-19 KFFKEEKQMSIQDV
+19 MSIQDV

-40 SLRAPQRDS
+40 SLREPQRDS
-49 LNILDRVLEIAKLEK
+49 LKILDRVLEISNLTK

-73 IIQSEFPS
+73 IIQSEFPT

-153 FAQNPPEIVTGDNYE
+153 FAQNQPEIVTGDNYE

-196 GKLAKDDAQRS
+196 GKLAKDDARRS
-207 LARVRRLIETIG
+207 VARVRRLIETIG
-219 ESYFDFLASKDDL
+219 ESYFDFLASKEDL

-244 TAGWEALNDLKPV
+244 SAGWEALNDLKPV

-267 VERNGKTVPFK
+267 VERNGKSVPFK

-306 NPRQY
+306 NPKQY
-311 PADELEKIKLHDAVC
+311 SADELEKIKLHDAVC

-343 LKHVKPFILVVATDT
+343 VKTVKPFILVVATDT
-358 KHSAELKCYMESSDF
+358 KHSAELKGYMESPEF

-395 ENIGKLLTVEDTNNP
+395 ENIDKLLTVEDPNNP

-490 RKTVIVGIDVP
+490 RKTVIVGKDVP
-501 ESGSN
+501 ESGTS
-506 VVKVENPIDTV
+506 VVKIENPIDAI
-517 INATSKE
+517 INAASQE
-524 ITPSGAEKESPIVSG
+524 ITPSAGGEESPIVSG
-539 VSQEQS
+539 VPQGKSI
-545 VIERAAEK
+545 IERAAEK

-558 ESERNIARI
+558 ESEKNIARI
-567 TKELIAEKYENLASV
+567 TKEIISANFENLAGV

-590 KERIVKDVKERLAQT
+590 KERIVKEVKDRLARSQV
-605 QIQTEINLDA
+605 QTEMNLD
-615 ASDAKLEKT
+615 DTPKTDIEKT
-624 VENTIG
+624 VQNTIG

-642 IITPVGESRRKFAE
+642 IITPKGESRRKFTD
-656 FKLDTS
+656 FKLNTS
-662 HLQKFERV
+662 SLQKFSRV

-681 NIAFTLEAEEL
+681 NVGFIIEAEEL
-692 DDEETPERSIVSA
+692 DYEETPERNIVSA

-716 NNAVIN
+716 NNSVIN

-734 YENNEAEV
+734 YESDEVEV

-754 NILHDELFKHEETLE
+754 KFLHDELFNHEETVE
-769 IEYQANVS
+769 IEYQATVS
-777 KGFKIASSKSFKC
+777 KGFRIASSKSFKYTR
-790 SGDSPRLNFRNSA
+790 DTQKLNFRNSA
-803 FSKKDIRNYLFVG
+803 FTKKDIRNYLFVG

-842 PQVSRWFKPTTN
+842 PQVLRWFKPTTN

-874 DSQMLLVEIKAEKDL
+874 DNKMLLVEIKAEKDVN
-889 DNPSVQNKANAA
+889 DSGVQNKTSAA
-901 RLWCRYASEH
+901 KLWCQYASEH
-911 ALKNSGKI
+911 ALKNGGKA
-919 WKYMLIPDIE
+919 WKYLLIPDIE
-929 VLANATLEALVSK
+929 VLSNATLDALTSK

>member
-1 MISHLQINNM
+1 
-11 TAVNSLVE
+11 
-19 KFFKEEKQMSIQDV
+19 MSIQDV

-40 SLRAPQRDS
+40 SLREPQRDS
-49 LNILDRVLEIAKLEK
+49 LKILDRVLEISNLTK

-73 IIQSEFPS
+73 IIQSEFPT

-106 GAFIAYLH
+106 GASIAYLH

-153 FAQNPPEIVTGDNYE
+153 FAQNQPEIVTGDNYE

-196 GKLAKDDAQRS
+196 GKLAKDDARRS
-207 LARVRRLIETIG
+207 VARVRRLIETIG
-219 ESYFDFLASKDDL
+219 ESYFDFLASKEDL

-244 TAGWEALNDLKPV
+244 SAGWEALNDLKPV

-267 VERNGKTVPFK
+267 VERNGKSVPFK
-278 NVIYDYPLAC
+278 NLIYDYPLAC

-306 NPRQY
+306 NPKQY
-311 PADELEKIKLHDAVC
+311 SADELEKIKLHDAVC

-343 LKHVKPFILVVATDT
+343 VKTVKPFILVVATDT
-358 KHSAELKCYMESSDF
+358 KHSAELKGYMESPVF

-395 ENIGKLLTVEDTNNP
+395 ENIDKLLTVEDPNNP

-501 ESGSN
+501 ESGTS
-506 VVKVENPIDTV
+506 VVKIENPIDAI
-517 INATSKE
+517 INAASQE
-524 ITPSGAEKESPIVSG
+524 ITPSAGGKESPIVSG
-539 VSQEQS
+539 VPQGKSI
-545 VIERAAEK
+545 IERAAEK

-558 ESERNIARI
+558 ESEKNIARI
-567 TKELIAEKYENLASV
+567 TKEIISANFENLAGV

-590 KERIVKDVKERLAQT
+590 KERIVKEVKDRLARSQV
-605 QIQTEINLDA
+605 QTEMNLD
-615 ASDAKLEKT
+615 DTPKTDIEKT
-624 VENTIG
+624 VQNTIG

-642 IITPVGESRRKFAE
+642 IITPKGESRRKFTD
-656 FKLDTS
+656 FKLNTS
-662 HLQKFERV
+662 SLQKFSRV

-681 NIAFTLEAEEL
+681 NVGFIIEAEEL
-692 DDEETPERSIVSA
+692 DYEETPERNIVSA

-716 NNAVIN
+716 NNSVIN

-734 YENNEAEV
+734 YESDEVEV

-754 NILHDELFKHEETLE
+754 KFLHDELFNHEETVE
-769 IEYQANVS
+769 IEYQATVS
-777 KGFKIASSKSFKC
+777 KGFRIASSKSFKYTR
-790 SGDSPRLNFRNSA
+790 DTQKLNFRNSA
-803 FSKKDIRNYLFVG
+803 FTKKDIRNYLFVG

-842 PQVSRWFKPTTN
+842 PQVLRWFKPTTN

-874 DSQMLLVEIKAEKDL
+874 DNKMLLVEIKAEKDVN
-889 DNPSVQNKANAA
+889 DSGVQNKASAA
-901 RLWCRYASEH
+901 KLWCQYASEH
-911 ALKNSGKI
+911 ALKNGGKA
-919 WKYMLIPDIE
+919 WKYLLIPDIE
-929 VLANATLEALVSK
+929 VLSNATLDALTSK